1 MKKFINNVDTI
12 LNESLSGFSKA
23 NSEIIDVNF
32 SPDYIFRKNKP
43 KNPKVS
49 LITGG
54 GSGHEPLHGGF
65 VGYGMLDAACPGQV
79 FSAPTPD
86 QIVESC
92 QKVHNEKGILFIVKN
107 YSGDI
112 MNFEMAS
119 ELLDFENQTIIVND
133 DVAVEDS
140 TYTSGR
146 RGVAG
151 TLIVE
156 KIVGSIAET
165 GASLSECKDI
175 GNNVIDNTRSLGVAL
190 TSCVVPAAGKPT
202 FEISFDEME
211 FGVGIHGEP
220 GRKREKIK
228 NATEITKD
236 LIYPIIEDLKLIKN
250 DEILLHVNGFGGT
263 PLMELYLLFNCA
275 NEMLTNENIKVSRSL
290 VGNYTTSL
298 DMVGASITLTKMN
311 NDFIKH
317 WDSSVHTPAL
327 RWGI

>member
-1 MKKFINNVDTI
+1 MKKFINNVDTF
-12 LNESLSGFSKA
+12 LNESLSGFSRA
-23 NSEIIDVNF
+23 NSNIIDVSF

-43 KNPKVS
+43 KESKVS

-92 QKVHNEKGILFIVKN
+92 QKVHNKKGILFIVKN

-119 ELLDFENQTIIVND
+119 ELLDFEHQTIIVND

-165 GASLSECKDI
+165 GATLSECKDI

-228 NATEITKD
+228 SANEITSE
-236 LIYPIIEDLKLIKN
+236 LMGAILEDLRPEN
-250 DEILLHVNGFGGT
+250 NQEVLLHVNGFGGT
-263 PLMELYLLFNCA
+263 PLMELYLLYDVSKKILNQK
-275 NEMLTNENIKVSRSL
+275 NIKVSRSL
-290 VGNYTTSL
+290 TGNFTTSL
-298 DMVGASITLTKMN
+298 DMAGGSITVTKL
-311 NDFIKH
+311 DEKIIQH
-317 WDSSVHTPAL
+317 WDSPVHTAAL
-327 RWGI
+327 RWKI

>member
-1 MKKFINNVDTI
+1 
-12 LNESLSGFSKA
+12 
-23 NSEIIDVNF
+23 
-32 SPDYIFRKNKP
+32 
-43 KNPKVS
+43 
-49 LITGG
+49 
-54 GSGHEPLHGGF
+54 
-65 VGYGMLDAACPGQV
+65 
-79 FSAPTPD
+79 
-86 QIVESC
+86 
-92 QKVHNEKGILFIVKN
+92 
-107 YSGDI
+107 

-119 ELLDFENQTIIVND
+119 ELLDFKHQTIIVND

-165 GASLSECKDI
+165 GATLSECKDI

-220 GRKREKIK
+220 GRRREKIK
-228 NATEITKD
+228 SATEITKD

-250 DEILLHVNGFGGT
+250 DEVLLHVNGFGGT

-275 NEMLTNENIKVSRSL
+275 NEMLSKENIKVSRTL

-311 NDFIKH
+311 SDFIKH
-317 WDSSVHTPAL
+317 WDTPVYTPGL